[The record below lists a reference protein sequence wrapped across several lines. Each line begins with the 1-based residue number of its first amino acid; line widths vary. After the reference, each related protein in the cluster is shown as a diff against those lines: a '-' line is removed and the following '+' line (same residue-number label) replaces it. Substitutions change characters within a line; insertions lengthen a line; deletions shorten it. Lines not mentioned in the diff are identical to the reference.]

1 MFMFLSIRETVLP
14 TNLKTS
20 EPFFST
26 FLAGPRRV
34 GSALLKSISHKLQQ
48 ALQRG
53 ALLTLLQAKPH
64 RNPLC
69 DFNLKIIMLTWHY
82 VS

>member
-1 MFMFLSIRETVLP
+1 MYEVLFMFLSIHKTVWL
-14 TNLKTS
+14 THLKTS

-34 GSALLKSISHKLQQ
+34 GSALLKSISHKLQR

-53 ALLTLLQAKPH
+53 ALLTSLQAKLH

-69 DFNLKIIMLTWHY
+69 DFNLKIIMLT
-82 VS
+82 